1 MTAHSN
7 TDIPRD
13 QMRAEVDM
21 LAEIITRELDTPT
34 PDQILENWKKRIQVQ
49 KGYLV
54 DPRSFYSPPVV
65 VQSPPVLRPLEATP
79 DTPPPQAPE
88 EKAVKAGQTRCG
100 SLLESLVNLLVGYSI
115 NFTSNLLIFPLFG

>member
-54 DPRSFYSPPVV
+54 DPRPFYSPPVV
-65 VQSPPVLRPLEATP
+65 VQSSSVLRPLEATP
-79 DTPPPQAPE
+79 ESPPGT
-88 EKAVKAGQTRCG
+88 V
-100 SLLESLVNLLVGYSI
+100 S
-115 NFTSNLLIFPLFG
+115 